1 MKVISLILCFMFGL
15 SGWNSIEESHDLTV
29 HVSQLRNNTGVV
41 QFALYNKE
49 GSIPDEK
56 YKKQYKIGKSTIQK
70 NAATFVFS
78 NLPEGTYAINILH
91 DENRNGQIDKGF
103 ILPVEGI
110 GFSNYTKIGL
120 TNRPNYKDASFEL
133 KGKKKV
139 DVKVIYM

>member
-91 DENRNGQIDKGF
+91 DEIRNGHK
-103 ILPVEGI
+103 L
-110 GFSNYTKIGL
+110 TKVL
-120 TNRPNYKDASFEL
+120 YFQ
-133 KGKKKV
+133 
-139 DVKVIYM
+139 